1 MAGAKFQAE
10 CEPGT
15 NRSRETSERDWSIMP
30 PTGRTPPS
38 AGIPHS
44 LPFGGG
50 GFAVFDSA
58 DAQLINEARLDHL
71 ASLKIPVEGKS
82 VLDVSCGVGHLS
94 GFFVERGARVV
105 CVDARPENIARLH
118 SLYPGREAHVANVEF
133 DRLSELGR
141 FGIVFCY
148 GLLYHIENPIAALRN
163 IASCCGELLLL
174 ETVATDYPRPIYQLE
189 DEPPAT
195 KNQAVSG
202 FGCRPSP
209 AFVAMALS
217 RMGFSFVYTSD
228 TRPNQPDFDFEWTGS
243 GESSRDG
250 KNLRCIFVASRTK
263 LSNPHLTLL
272 LEAPESLI
280 PANDRAS
287 LLHPAPDQIWLDVGA
302 HDVEKKLAA
311 ARQNPALRV
320 YAFEPNLAAASRLMG
335 VLANYVVLPVAVA
348 EENGSAPF
356 HLNRYEGASSLLP
369 FAPEGL
375 ARWIGG
381 GELSVTATVTVPTM
395 RLDTFLDGAGIGK
408 VDYLKI
414 DAQGADLAV
423 IRSAGERLKDIDR
436 ISLEVQTAPF
446 ELYRGASRKEDVL
459 RFLTSS
465 GFRLAETEAQ
475 SFDQQEN
482 LTFIRAA

>member
-1 MAGAKFQAE
+1 M
-10 CEPGT
+10 PMI
-15 NRSRETSERDWSIMP
+15 ERIP
-30 PTGRTPPS
+30 PC
-38 AGIPHS
+38 AGIPSS

-50 GFAVFDSA
+50 GFAVFDAA
-58 DAQLINEARLDHL
+58 DARQINKARLDHV
-71 ASLKIPVEGKS
+71 ASLEIPFEGKS
-82 VLDVSCGVGHLS
+82 VLDVGCGVGHLS
-94 GFFVERGARVV
+94 GFFAERGARVV

-141 FGIVFCY
+141 FDIVFCY
-148 GLLYHIENPIAALRN
+148 GLLYHTENPIAALRN
-163 IASCCGELLLL
+163 MASCCGELLLL
-174 ETVATDYPRPIYQLE
+174 ETVVTDYPRPIYQLE
-189 DEPPAT
+189 DESPAT

-217 RMGFSFVYTSD
+217 RIGFSFVYTSD
-228 TRPNQPDFDFEWTGS
+228 THPNYPDFDFEWTGS

-250 KNLRCIFVASRTK
+250 KLLRCIFVASRTK
-263 LSNPHLTLL
+263 LSNPHLRLL
-272 LEAPESLI
+272 LEAPETLI
-280 PANDRAS
+280 PAGERAS
-287 LLHPAPDQIWLDVGA
+287 LLHPAPDQIWLEVGVPN
-302 HDVEKKLAA
+302 VEKTLAA

-348 EENGSAPF
+348 ERNGSAAF
-356 HLNRYEGASSLLP
+356 HLNRHEGASWWLP
-369 FAPEGL
+369 FVPKGL

-381 GELSVTATVTVPTM
+381 GEPAVTATVTVLTM

-414 DAQGADLAV
+414 DAQGAGLAV

-436 ISLEVQTAPF
+436 ISLEVQTAPV

-465 GFRLAETEAQ
+465 GFRLVETEAQ
-475 SFDQQEN
+475 SSDQQEK
-482 LTFIRAA
+482 LTFIRTARHET